1 MKGDEM
7 KRIVMLLIV
16 VAFASPALAQ
26 GPAGDPPPIAEASHN
41 AVVAFLRLTE
51 EQVVLWDD
59 MYWVHRDLEAPLKQ
73 EIAEIQED
81 IDALFEMGNPDP
93 EDVGVLFI
101 ERREA
106 TEELILVHVDYHEA
120 FVAIL
125 DENQT
130 RRLRFIA
137 RADDVQKFIPAFK
150 LFELIS
156 RR

>member
-1 MKGDEM
+1 M
-7 KRIVMLLIV
+7 KRIVMLL
-16 VAFASPALAQ
+16 VAVALVSPVFAQ
-26 GPAGDPPPIAEASHN
+26 GPDDPPPIAEASHN

-51 EQVVLWDD
+51 EQVVLWD
-59 MYWVHRDLEAPLKQ
+59 
-73 EIAEIQED
+73 IQAD

-93 EDVGVLFI
+93 EELGVLFI
-101 ERREA
+101 DRREA
-106 TEELILVHVDYHEA
+106 TEELIQVHLDYHES

-125 DENQT
+125 DDNQV

-150 LFELIS
+150 LFELIP